1 MSLTLTYKND
11 FGTVTING
19 TGKGAVR
26 LCGIDGLG
34 IASNEY
40 ITAVYTGQDG
50 QSTLSARV
58 LPRCIT
64 LALEVTGDNFAK
76 TLKDTLKV
84 LSRQGMLY
92 IESENLSRRIQCNQ
106 VQIPDVD
113 RILKGKIS
121 TIAVQFVCDNPY
133 FEDSEDIVLPLYG
146 RYKGLETPFSMPCVF
161 GEIIAGAQIENVG
174 DLDVDPQIT
183 LYYPDLLEN
192 AENVTVVNTTTGK
205 GICLDYAPQA
215 GDIVV
220 IDVKSRTI
228 TSSKSGNLLNY
239 ISADTFLGDFVLKRG
254 INQISVSLGD
264 VTSGFAVQC
273 RYSNLYQEAVIA

>member
-11 FGTVTING
+11 FGAVTINS

-50 QSTLSARV
+50 QSTLSARA
-58 LPRCIT
+58 LPRRIT
-64 LALEVTGDNFAK
+64 LALEITGNNVSDVTR
-76 TLKDTLKV
+76 DTLKV

-92 IESENLSRRIQCNQ
+92 IESETLSRRIQCNQ
-106 VQIPDVD
+106 VQIPDID

-133 FEDSEDIVLPLYG
+133 FEDGEDTVLPLYG
-146 RYKGLETPFSMPCVF
+146 RYKKLETPFSMPCVF

-174 DLDVDPQIT
+174 DLDVEPQIT

-192 AENVTVVNTTTGK
+192 AENVTVTNTTTGK
-205 GICLDYAPQA
+205 SICLDYAPKA

-228 TSSKSGNLLNY
+228 TSSASGNLLNY

-254 INQISVSLGD
+254 INRISVSIGD